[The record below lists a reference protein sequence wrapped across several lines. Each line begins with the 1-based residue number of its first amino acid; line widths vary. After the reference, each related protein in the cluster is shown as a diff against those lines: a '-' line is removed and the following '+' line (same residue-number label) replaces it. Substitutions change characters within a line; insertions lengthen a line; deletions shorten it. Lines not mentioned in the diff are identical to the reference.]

1 MNEEK
6 CKMCPLGKHEK
17 ILVAIDVSKYT
28 EIVANQALNIASYC
42 GSSLFALTVVE
53 ISPDSMAMADLPF
66 DFIAEKMDKEAR
78 TTLDKVKAE
87 AEKRNVGCET
97 FLLHGLPPHRHI
109 VEMAKD
115 KEVDVIVIGTHGRTG
130 LKKLLMGSV
139 AARVIGYAP
148 CSVLIVPLEGAVS
161 LKNILVAT
169 DGSKYSEAAVK
180 EAINIAKACPS
191 VFTVICVVK
200 PGRPHEYR
208 EEAEKIVNQ
217 VKQEAS
223 QAGVEG
229 EAIVRIGEPHE
240 VIVEI
245 AKEKNVGT
253 IVIGRHG
260 RTGLKK
266 LLMGSVTERV
276 IGFSP
281 CGVLVVPS

>member
-1 MNEEK
+1 MNKET

-17 ILVAIDVSKYT
+17 ILVAIDVSEYT
-28 EIVANQALNIASYC
+28 EMVANQALNLAGYC
-42 GSSLFALTVVE
+42 RSTLFALTVIE
-53 ISPDSMAMADLPF
+53 ISPESMAMAGSLPF
-66 DFIAEKMDKEAR
+66 VEKMDKEAR
-78 TTLDKVKAE
+78 TTLDKIKAE
-87 AEKRNVGCET
+87 AEKRNVDCET
-97 FLLHGLPPHRHI
+97 FVRHGLQPHRYI
-109 VEMAKD
+109 VEMAEE
-115 KEVDVIVIGTHGRTG
+115 KEVDAIVIGTHGRTG

-139 AARVIGYAP
+139 AARVIGYTP
-148 CSVLIVPLEGAVS
+148 CSVLVVPLKGTIS

-223 QAGVEG
+223 QAGIEG

-253 IVIGRHG
+253 IVMGRHG

-281 CGVLVVPS
+281 CGVLVVP

>member
-1 MNEEK
+1 MNKET

-17 ILVAIDVSKYT
+17 ILVAIDISEYT
-28 EIVANQALNIASYC
+28 EMVANQALNLAGYC
-42 GSSLFALTVVE
+42 RSTLFALTVIE
-53 ISPDSMAMADLPF
+53 ISVELMAMASSLAF
-66 DFIAEKMDKEAR
+66 VEKMDKEAR
-78 TTLDKVKAE
+78 ATLDKIKAE

-97 FLLHGLPPHRHI
+97 FVRHGLQPQRYI
-109 VEMAKD
+109 VEMAEEKG
-115 KEVDVIVIGTHGRTG
+115 VDAIVIGTHGKTG

-148 CSVLIVPLEGAVS
+148 CSVLVVPLKGVVS

-191 VFTVICVVK
+191 AFTVICVVK
-200 PGRPHEYR
+200 PGRPSEYR

-223 QAGVEG
+223 QAGIEA
-229 EAIVRIGEPHE
+229 EAIVQIGEPHE
-240 VIVEI
+240 VIVEV
-245 AKEKNVGT
+245 AKEKNIGT
-253 IVIGRHG
+253 IVMGRHG

>member
-1 MNEEK
+1 MNEET

-17 ILVAIDVSKYT
+17 ILVAIDVSEYT
-28 EIVANQALNIASYC
+28 EIVANQALNIAGYC
-42 GSSLFALTVVE
+42 GSILFALSVIE
-53 ISPDSMAMADLPF
+53 ISAESMAMAGSLPF
-66 DFIAEKMDKEAR
+66 VEKMDKEAR
-78 TTLDKVKAE
+78 TTLDKIKAE

-97 FLLHGLPPHRHI
+97 FVRHGLQPHRYI
-109 VEMAKD
+109 IEMAEE
-115 KEVDVIVIGTHGRTG
+115 KEVDAIVIGTHGRTG

-139 AARVIGYAP
+139 AARVIGYTP
-148 CSVLIVPLEGAVS
+148 CSVLVVPLKA

-223 QAGVEG
+223 QAGIEG

-253 IVIGRHG
+253 IVMGRHG

-281 CGVLVVPS
+281 CGVLVVP